1 MVSHLQTWVSHCKK
15 WANEHNCKY
24 SQALKST
31 ECRDSYKN
39 RGSGSSETTNE
50 VKPKRKYTRKIKTE
64 AEPTQLPQ
72 EVLNVI
78 QKRKSFFKV
87 GSLVDLVLRYLLR
100 YLLKFSKIQTL
111 NTRIT

>member
-39 RGSGSSETTNE
+39 RGSGSSEATNE

-78 QKRKSFFKV
+78 QKRKYTRKV
-87 GSLVDLVLRYLLR
+87 KPLEV
-100 YLLKFSKIQTL
+100 
-111 NTRIT
+111 